1 MVHVCNFH
9 SPAMLLKRKVVTYN
23 LNIIHKTK
31 AITLCYGDPIAKQY
45 IKKSPSSDL
54 TTERRLI
61 S

>member
-23 LNIIHKTK
+23 LNIIQKTK

-45 IKKSPSSDL
+45 IKNLLHRIWPLKDG
-54 TTERRLI
+54 
-61 S
+61 